1 MSECNNL
8 LIVMSALVL
17 SILSVY
23 LIKYY
28 HDSSSL
34 MREKFITTGLI
45 NLGNDRRIT
54 VAQYHDMM
62 NAPFI
67 ANSQCSAGQVL
78 TTDINNTIAKV
89 PVELEARKKM
99 AMAKMN
105 ECYEIG
111 LENDAVNAIQM
122 HPGSLP
128 VLP

>member
-1 MSECNNL
+1 MDNL
-8 LIVMSALVL
+8 LIILGIIIIIAL
-17 SILSVY
+17 IIY
-23 LIKYY
+23 AIKYY
-28 HDSSSL
+28 HINIT
-34 MREKFITTGLI
+34 MREKFITTGWI

-54 VAQYHDMM
+54 VAQYHDMA

-67 ANSQCSAGQVL
+67 ANSPWSVGQVL
-78 TTDINNTIAKV
+78 TNDINNTIAKV
-89 PVELEARKKM
+89 PIELEARKKM